1 MTVADICRRD
11 VAIAVKNETIVDAA
25 NHMRTAHVG
34 DLVVIETRQN
44 RRVPV
49 GIITDR
55 DIVVGAVAGNSGH
68 LDTLVVGDLMTPEPA
83 TVREA
88 DPLEG
93 ALKTMEERGVRRL
106 PVVDREGAL
115 VGIVTLDD
123 ALLALAQ
130 QQARFAKVALE
141 QQRHERRF
149 RV

>member
-1 MTVADICRRD
+1 
-11 VAIAVKNETIVDAA
+11 
-25 NHMRTAHVG
+25 
-34 DLVVIETRQN
+34 VVIETRQN

-55 DIVVGAVAGNSGH
+55 DIVVDAVAGNSGH
-68 LDTLVVGDLMTPEPA
+68 LDTLVVGDLMTAEPV

-88 DPLEG
+88 EPLEG
-93 ALKTMEERGVRRL
+93 ALRTMEERGVRRL
-106 PVVDREGAL
+106 PVVDKEGAL

-130 QQARFAKVALE
+130 QQARFAKIALE
-141 QQRHERRF
+141 QQQHERRF

>member
-1 MTVADICRRD
+1 MTR
-11 VAIAVKNETIVDAA
+11 
-25 NHMRTAHVG
+25 
-34 DLVVIETRQN
+34 
-44 RRVPV
+44 
-49 GIITDR
+49 
-55 DIVVGAVAGNSGH
+55 
-68 LDTLVVGDLMTPEPA
+68 EPA
-83 TVREA
+83 TVRDV

-93 ALKTMEERGVRRL
+93 ALETVDERGIRWL

-141 QQRHERRF
+141 QQQHERPF